1 MSFSSD
7 LKAEIIEQ
15 PIKASCCRKAFA
27 SALLASKA
35 KVQDGAITLNV
46 ENDAQ
51 AALASKYITEFFG
64 ASPNTQRPKS
74 GGRCR
79 TLTFSSKSALR
90 YLNSIS
96 TQDPLYT
103 VKCPACESA
112 FFRGMFFASGRIS
125 DPTKQYLLEFSPTN
139 CADRFLQVLA
149 EIGVDARMTQ
159 RLGRT
164 DLYVKK
170 SSIIED
176 FFAFVG
182 LNSAAFAFMNAKIES
197 EFRNNTNRIVNC
209 ETNNIS
215 KSVMASHKQISVID
229 ELESANLLSSL
240 PEELEATAR
249 LRIKHRDLSL
259 SQLAAIAVPAISKS
273 GLSHRLK
280 KIMEYSETLLPG
292 VKK

>member
-7 LKAEIIEQ
+7 LKHEIIEQ

-27 SALLASKA
+27 SALIASKA
-35 KVQDGAITLNV
+35 LVHDGSVSINL
-46 ENDAQ
+46 ENDELANF
-51 AALASKYITEFFG
+51 AAKFISEFFG
-64 ASPNTQRPKS
+64 ASTEPQRPKS

-79 TLTFSSKSALR
+79 VLEFSSKSALR
-90 YLNSIS
+90 YIGAINSNES
-96 TQDPLYT
+96 LYSA
-103 VKCPACESA
+103 KCPACEAA
-112 FFRGMFFASGRIS
+112 FFRGLFFAAGRIS

-139 CADRFLQVLA
+139 CCDKFVSALSD
-149 EIGVDARMTQ
+149 IGVEARTTQ
-159 RLGRT
+159 RKGRT
-164 DLYVKK
+164 DIYVKK

-215 KSVMASHKQISVID
+215 KSVTASHKQISVID
-229 ELESANLLSSL
+229 ELERHNLLSSL

-249 LRIKHRDLSL
+249 LRIKYRDLSL
-259 SQLAAIAVPAISKS
+259 SQLAAVSVPAISKS

-280 KIMEYSETLLPG
+280 KIMEYSEMLLPG

>member
-15 PIKASCCRKAFA
+15 PIKTSCCRKAFA
-27 SALLASKA
+27 CALLASKA
-35 KVQDGAITLNV
+35 RVQDERVILHL

-51 AALASKYITEFFG
+51 AEFAAKFITEFFG
-64 ASPNTQRPKS
+64 AFPERQRPKS

-79 TLTFSSKSALR
+79 VLSFSSRSAMR
-90 YLNSIS
+90 YLNSIDS
-96 TQDPLYT
+96 IEPLYN
-103 VKCPACESA
+103 VKCPFCEAA
-112 FFRGMFFASGRIS
+112 FFKGLFFAAGRIS
-125 DPTKQYLLEFSPTN
+125 DPTKQYLLEFSPVN
-139 CADRFLQVLA
+139 SCAKFLEALSS
-149 EIGVDARMTQ
+149 IGVDARMTV
-159 RLGRT
+159 RNGRT
-164 DLYVKK
+164 DIYVKR
-170 SSIIED
+170 SAIIED

-182 LNSAAFAFMNAKIES
+182 LNSATFAFMNAKIES

-215 KSVMASHKQISVID
+215 KSVTASHKQISVID
-229 ELESANLLSSL
+229 ELERANLLSSL

-249 LRIKHRDLSL
+249 LRIKYRDLSL
-259 SQLAAIAVPAISKS
+259 SQLAAVAVPAISKS

>member
-7 LKAEIIEQ
+7 LKTEIIEQ

-27 SALLASKA
+27 LALLASKA
-35 KVQDGAITLNV
+35 RVYDDSIMLNV
-46 ENDAQ
+46 ENDEH
-51 AALASKYITEFFG
+51 AAFAAKCISDFFG
-64 ASPNTQRPKS
+64 ATPLVERPKS

-90 YLNSIS
+90 YLSAIS
-96 TQDPLYT
+96 TDEQLYT
-103 VKCPACESA
+103 PKCPACEAA
-112 FFRGMFFASGRIS
+112 FFKGMFFASGRIS
-125 DPTKQYLLEFSPTN
+125 DPAKQYLLEFSPVN
-139 CADRFLQVLA
+139 CPDKFIEALSCV
-149 EIGVDARMTQ
+149 GVDARKAV
-159 RLGRT
+159 RRGRV

-170 SSIIED
+170 SAIIED
-176 FFAFVG
+176 FFALIG

-215 KSVMASHKQISVID
+215 KSVIASHKQISVID
-229 ELESANLLSSL
+229 ELERANLLSSL
-240 PEELEATAR
+240 PEELEVTAR
-249 LRIKHRDLSL
+249 LRIKYRDLSL
-259 SQLAAIAVPAISKS
+259 SQLAAVSVPAISKS

-280 KIMEYSETLLPG
+280 KIMEYAETLLPS

>member
-7 LKAEIIEQ
+7 LKVEIIEQ

-27 SALLASKA
+27 SAIIASKGRI
-35 KVQDGAITLNV
+35 QDDMIALNV

-51 AALASKYITEFFG
+51 ASLVSKYIAEFFG
-64 ASPNTQRPKS
+64 AMPQVVRPKT

-79 TLTFSSKSALR
+79 TMIFSSKSAIR
-90 YLNSIS
+90 YLNAINSNEA
-96 TQDPLYT
+96 LYN
-103 VKCPACESA
+103 VKCPSCEAA
-112 FFRGMFFASGRIS
+112 FLKGMFFASGRIS
-125 DPTKQYLLEFSPTN
+125 DPAKQYLLEFSPTN
-139 CADRFLQVLA
+139 CHDKFVAALADV
-149 EIGVDARMTQ
+149 GVDARTTQ
-159 RLGRT
+159 RNGRV

-170 SSIIED
+170 SAIIED
-176 FFAFVG
+176 FFAFIG
-182 LNSAAFAFMNAKIES
+182 LNSAAFAFMNATIES

-229 ELESANLLSSL
+229 ELERANLLSSL

-249 LRIKHRDLSL
+249 LRIKYRDLSL
-259 SQLAAIAVPAISKS
+259 SQLAAVAVPAISKS

-292 VKK
+292 AKK

>member
-7 LKAEIIEQ
+7 LKTEIIEQ

-35 KVQDGAITLNV
+35 RVCDNSVSLNV
-46 ENDAQ
+46 ENDDH
-51 AALASKYITEFFG
+51 AAFAAKFISDFFG
-64 ASPNTQRPKS
+64 ATPVLERPKS

-79 TLTFSSKSALR
+79 TMTFSSKSALR
-90 YLNSIS
+90 YLNAINS
-96 TQDPLYT
+96 DEPLYAI
-103 VKCPACESA
+103 KCPACAAA
-112 FFRGMFFASGRIS
+112 FFKGMFFASGRIS
-125 DPTKQYLLEFSPTN
+125 DPRKQYLLEFSPVN
-139 CADRFLQVLA
+139 CYDKFVDALADV
-149 EIGVDARMTQ
+149 GVDARKTQ
-159 RLGRT
+159 RGGRV

-170 SSIIED
+170 SAIIED
-176 FFAFVG
+176 FFAFIG
-182 LNSAAFAFMNAKIES
+182 LNSAAFAFMNATIES

-229 ELESANLLSSL
+229 ELERANLLSSL
-240 PEELEATAR
+240 PEELEVTAR
-249 LRIKHRDLSL
+249 LRIKYRDLSL
-259 SQLAAIAVPAISKS
+259 SQLAAVSVPAISKS

-280 KIMEYSETLLPG
+280 KIMEYAETLLPG